1 MSKSLKNKVYKQV
14 RSKIHDV
21 SRVWWGQVLN
31 KVYIQVSEQVDRVID
46 HIYEVYEVQR
56 KL

>member
-1 MSKSLKNKVYKQV
+1 MSKSLKNQVYKQV
-14 RSKIHDV
+14 RRKINDV

-46 HIYEVYEVQR
+46 HIYEVYEV
-56 KL
+56 

>member
-46 HIYEVYEVQR
+46 HIYEVYEV
-56 KL
+56 